1 MTAYLNPT
9 ELGDF
14 SAAGLSSGT
23 ATDVFVYAAGL
34 ALDPTT
40 MRRRADATTVGDE
53 TRICL
58 RNIDLILAE
67 AGLTCGDI
75 VKTTCY
81 LRDDTYR
88 MEFIEAY
95 REAFGAGP
103 YPARAT
109 FVLGLASDLRVQI
122 EAVAMRPEP
131 GRSTAS

>member
-1 MTAYLNPT
+1 MTAYLNPS

-40 MRRRADATTVGDE
+40 MSRRADAATVGDE

-58 RNIDLILAE
+58 HNIDLVLAE
-67 AGLTCGDI
+67 AGLTRRDI

-81 LRDDTYR
+81 LRDDSYR

-103 YPARAT
+103 FPARAT
-109 FVLGLASDLRVQI
+109 LVLGLASDLRVQI
-122 EAVAMRPEP
+122 EAIALQPER
-131 GRSTAS
+131 GSSTRS